1 MALCWHNERLIQ
13 DSDNVLVLG
22 SGLKGG
28 IVPSSSDVSG
38 FAVRQEQDGGKKKKK
53 RQNKWSRTT
62 GKTIKLGFH
71 VSKKRCGKRNM
82 QITQGLKNEAL
93 NRHLKLASLSFV
105 IRKINSSTEKLVAIV
120 SIKADL
126 GRFCTRYSYEI
137 KAKDYSLRQAFSFVL
152 HPAGIPQQS

>member
-1 MALCWHNERLIQ
+1 
-13 DSDNVLVLG
+13 
-22 SGLKGG
+22 
-28 IVPSSSDVSG
+28 
-38 FAVRQEQDGGKKKKK
+38 
-53 RQNKWSRTT
+53 
-62 GKTIKLGFH
+62 
-71 VSKKRCGKRNM
+71 M